1 MTLGKKR
8 LIVGIDTGGTFTDC
22 VYRVGGRLTVLK
34 LPSTPEDP
42 GRAILNAI
50 DRIVEQVGPAFLDIR
65 HGTTVATNAL
75 LERKGARVAFVTTE
89 GFEDTLAIGRQARPS
104 LYDWNLHRPKPL
116 AEQECCFGVS
126 ERIAPDGTV
135 LRAPTDAELKD
146 LRNRVRASRAE
157 SIAVSLLFSFVN
169 PAHEHAVSEALATL
183 GLPLSLSH
191 QILPEFREYERA
203 ATVTLNA
210 YIAPRMQHY
219 IDGLQRNLAGR
230 GARLS
235 IMQSSGGI
243 LSAEGS
249 GAGACAYYSLRSG
262 RRNDWGVGRGESGG
276 Y

>member
-50 DRIVEQVGPAFLDIR
+50 DRIVEQVGPAILEIR

-75 LERKGARVAFVTTE
+75 LERKGARVAFVTTD

-126 ERIAPDGTV
+126 GADCSDGTV
-135 LRAPTDAELKD
+135 LRAPTDAESRRPAKSSA
-146 LRNRVRASRAE
+146 RFAGRINR
-157 SIAVSLLFSFVN
+157 
-169 PAHEHAVSEALATL
+169 
-183 GLPLSLSH
+183 SLSAVF
-191 QILPEFREYERA
+191 LRE
-203 ATVTLNA
+203 
-210 YIAPRMQHY
+210 P
-219 IDGLQRNLAGR
+219 
-230 GARLS
+230 GA
-235 IMQSSGGI
+235 
-243 LSAEGS
+243 
-249 GAGACAYYSLRSG
+249 
-262 RRNDWGVGRGESGG
+262 
-276 Y
+276 